1 MSDKLLAG
9 LRTVPMLLVMGTI
22 FLLSHQPGDSLHL
35 PSLPGIDKLAHGAV
49 YGFLAAATIFAFS
62 VRYRQQNR
70 RVVQVV
76 TTFFCLCYGV
86 SDEFHQAFV
95 PGRSTSGLDLLAD
108 VGGAL
113 LVCLL
118 WAELQKPRQKAVC

>member
-1 MSDKLLAG
+1 MSRKLLGG
-9 LRTVPMLLVMGTI
+9 LRAVPMLMVMGTI
-22 FLLSHQPGDSLHL
+22 FLLSDQPGDTLHL
-35 PSLPGIDKLAHGAV
+35 PPLPGIDKLAHGVV
-49 YGFLAAATIFAFS
+49 YGILAAATIFAFS
-62 VRYRQQNR
+62 ERYKMQNL

-76 TTFFCLCYGV
+76 TTFFCFCYGA
-86 SDEFHQAFV
+86 SDEFHQSFV

-118 WAELQKPRQKAVC
+118 WAGLRKHRQKALF